1 MDVYAPRGQTYS
13 KRKDKFMD
21 TMNSAIYIEN
31 DRLFDYA
38 AAAARLLTPG
48 GERTG
53 RGDARRMQ
61 KRYREI
67 KRCHAEIARRFGS
80 MPSSP
85 AACEWLLDNWY
96 MIEREYR
103 ASAPQ
108 IVAARRLRRCAE
120 GTLPGALARTLL
132 LSGRGE
138 VTAERFGIF
147 LKGFQSVTVL
157 RRAELCL
164 LPAYLSAA
172 VIESV
177 AGVCREMRYL
187 SLIHI

>member
-53 RGDARRMQ
+53 RGDAHRMQ

-67 KRCHAEIARRFGS
+67 KHCHAEIARRFGS
-80 MPSSP
+80 MPSPP

-96 MIEREYR
+96 MIG
-103 ASAPQ
+103 ANT
-108 IVAARRLRRCAE
+108 ARSRR
-120 GTLPGALARTLL
+120 R
-132 LSGRGE
+132 
-138 VTAERFGIF
+138 
-147 LKGFQSVTVL
+147 
-157 RRAELCL
+157 
-164 LPAYLSAA
+164 
-172 VIESV
+172 
-177 AGVCREMRYL
+177 
-187 SLIHI
+187 